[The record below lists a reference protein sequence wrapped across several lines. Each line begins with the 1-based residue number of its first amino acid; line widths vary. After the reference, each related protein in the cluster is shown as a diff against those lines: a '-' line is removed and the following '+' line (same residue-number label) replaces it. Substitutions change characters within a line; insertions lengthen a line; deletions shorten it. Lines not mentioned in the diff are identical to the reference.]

1 MYDHH
6 FLEGFRYLE
15 GFLVSIDGTGQFASS
30 SISCLH
36 NVVRVII
43 GMAET
48 GYYHQLLAA
57 VIVHPDQKQVLP
69 LFPGSHYS
77 SRWRDQN
84 DCELNAS
91 KRLVKQLLEAF
102 PNWPICVVEDSLFG
116 MALTSSY

>member
-1 MYDHH
+1 MP
-6 FLEGFRYLE
+6 
-15 GFLVSIDGTGQFASS
+15 A
-30 SISCLH
+30 
-36 NVVRVII
+36 NVVRHHRN
-43 GMAET
+43 GET

-91 KRLVKQLLEAF
+91 KRLVKQLREAF
-102 PNWPICVVEDSLFG
+102 PNWPICVVEDSLFANG
-116 MALTSSY
+116 PHIKLLKELEGWLYHFGKA